1 MKIEQKQSYIPWYF
15 SNTFLTDDRDH
26 YYSKYPRDYMD
37 FIRTTGEGIIGNYI
51 RIYVPHRAEILEPRW
66 KENIAVIINA
76 KHIKD
81 ELFIKEVIFIG
92 DTLDSDSIFF
102 YDKNYYVY
110 SYQVNVL
117 FENLGSRL
125 QNVLDFYNSG
135 KYWDSIN
142 TETFTPFDS
151 SWFFDGLEYMS
162 LFD

>member
-1 MKIEQKQSYIPWYF
+1 MKTKQNKSYIPWYF
-15 SNTFLTDDRDH
+15 NNPLLTDDIDH
-26 YYSKYPRDYMD
+26 YKSKYPSDYME
-37 FIRTTGEGIIGNYI
+37 FIRTKGEGIIGDYI
-51 RIYVPHRAEILEPRW
+51 RIYAPHRAEKIEPTW
-66 KENIAVIINA
+66 KKNIGELINA

-81 ELFIKEVIFIG
+81 EQFIKQVIFIG